1 MADGVDLLGFD
12 RLMSELEQ
20 MGLRGEKIEDKAL
33 AAGGEQ
39 IRKAIAERSEPRS
52 SSPKKPSKSESWRTG
67 QHLLDNIRV
76 TKARKEDGVK
86 TIKIGIEKADRSPYF
101 YGKFLEWGT
110 SKMSAQPFIEPGF
123 NSSKEAAIRAMTD
136 ILKNE
141 MRLNL

>member
-1 MADGVDLLGFD
+1 MADGVDFLGFD
-12 RLMSELEQ
+12 RLISELEQ

-33 AAGGEQ
+33 ASGGEQ

-52 SSPKKPSKSESWRTG
+52 SSPKKPSKSEPWRTG

-76 TKARKEDGVK
+76 TKARMEGGVK
-86 TIKIGIEKADRSPYF
+86 TIKIGIDKADRSPYF

-110 SKMSAQPFIEPGF
+110 SKMPAQPFIEPGF

-141 MRLNL
+141 MRLNV